1 MPDTKQTFDSIS
13 KNYDLINQLISF
25 GLHKK
30 WKSNFINIVNFYG
43 QVIDIATGTG
53 DIAMEIKKKYPDA
66 NLTGYD
72 PSPNMLKIAKKKCI
86 KNDVDFVEGF
96 CEKMPFNDSSFDFAT
111 ITFGIRNTK
120 SVDNSLIE
128 IKRILKDD
136 GILMI
141 MEFSKTNN
149 VLIKNLYH
157 IYLNFIIPFI
167 GSLFGKY
174 DEYKY
179 LATSIEGFYTK
190 DEMNNI
196 LESKNF
202 SLIKNIEYNFGLV
215 TVYVVKNHTLKV
227 SKISS

>member
-72 PSPNMLKIAKKKCI
+72 PSPNMLNIAKKKCI

-111 ITFGIRNTK
+111 ITFGIRNT
-120 SVDNSLIE
+120 N
-128 IKRILKDD
+128 
-136 GILMI
+136 
-141 MEFSKTNN
+141 
-149 VLIKNLYH
+149 
-157 IYLNFIIPFI
+157 
-167 GSLFGKY
+167 
-174 DEYKY
+174 
-179 LATSIEGFYTK
+179 
-190 DEMNNI
+190 
-196 LESKNF
+196 
-202 SLIKNIEYNFGLV
+202 
-215 TVYVVKNHTLKV
+215 
-227 SKISS
+227 